1 MASAYLVATFAEP
14 RALLE
19 AVTAIRAAGFKIY
32 DVYAPCPVHGLDEA
46 MGIRRSRLPYV
57 TLAAGAI
64 ALVATVGFEF
74 YAAVFDWTL
83 NVGGKPDN
91 STLAFVPI
99 AFEMTVL
106 GAGLATAAAFLLRTG
121 LVPGAEAKHAGP
133 PVTDDTFAV
142 ALRWRPNAF
151 DTGEA
156 RHLLL
161 TSGAT
166 DIRQMVG
173 EL

>member
-14 RALLE
+14 RALVE
-19 AVTAIRAAGFKIY
+19 AVTTIRAHGFKIY
-32 DVYAPCPVHGLDEA
+32 DVYTPCPVHGLDEA
-46 MGIRRSRLPYV
+46 MKIRRSRLPYV
-57 TLAAGAI
+57 TLVAGAL
-64 ALVATVGFEF
+64 ALAATVAFEF
-74 YAAVFDWTL
+74 YVAVFDWTL

-99 AFEMTVL
+99 AFEVTVL
-106 GAGLATAAAFLLRTG
+106 AAGLATTAAFLLRAG
-121 LVPGAEAKHAGP
+121 LFPGAPAKLAGP

-173 EL
+173 DL

>member
-1 MASAYLVATFAEP
+1 MASAYLIATFAEP
-14 RALLE
+14 RALVD
-19 AVTAIRAAGFKIY
+19 AVAAIRARGFKIY

-57 TLAAGAI
+57 TLVAGVLAC
-64 ALVATVGFEF
+64 AATVAFEF
-74 YAAVFDWTL
+74 YVAVFDWAL
-83 NVGGKPDN
+83 NIGGKPDN

-106 GAGLATAAAFLLRTG
+106 GAGLATAAAFLLRAG
-121 LVPGAEAKHAGP
+121 LFPGSAPKLAGP

-156 RHLLL
+156 RNLLIEN
-161 TSGAT
+161 GAT

-173 EL
+173 DL